1 MNIAPY
7 HIALV
12 QIDMKNEEQTKIA
25 NEIYEK
31 LTAEGIEVIFDDR
44 DERPGVK
51 FKDMELIG
59 IPARITVGKKITDNL
74 VEFKERA
81 TGNGED
87 IAIDQVVEK
96 VVKYVKDNLK

>member
-1 MNIAPY
+1 
-7 HIALV
+7 
-12 QIDMKNEEQTKIA
+12 
-25 NEIYEK
+25 
-31 LTAEGIEVIFDDR
+31 
-44 DERPGVK
+44 
-51 FKDMELIG
+51 MELIG

-87 IAIDQVVEK
+87 ISIDEVVEK